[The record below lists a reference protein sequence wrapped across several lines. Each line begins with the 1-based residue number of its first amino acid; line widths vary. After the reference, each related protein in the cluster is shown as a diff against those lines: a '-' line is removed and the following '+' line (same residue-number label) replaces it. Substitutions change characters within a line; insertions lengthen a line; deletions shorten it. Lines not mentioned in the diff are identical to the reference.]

1 MNTFLYLLIPFQ
13 KLLFILCLVPSL
25 IKMTI
30 KGGTKQAC
38 AVCKYQRRKCEKN
51 CKLAK
56 YFPPNQAKTFQN
68 VHRLYGVSSVLKILD
83 RVDDDKKD
91 IAMSTVIF
99 ESNMRAEYPVHGC
112 FGLTFRLRHQLQAS
126 VEELRLVNAQLAIC
140 KRQYQNQTQAA
151 SALPSSE
158 LGMAMNN
165 MGIYDHEANQQGND
179 FCVEIDDDVKPF
191 IKIDQNP
198 NYYSDMFNSTP
209 LGIQCPLSSQGIPI
223 PLQELES
230 INSIDD
236 DHVMAFDHTI
246 PDHDR
251 NSYFEPKA
259 KEVSDASRYKLC
271 CHIRY

>member
-1 MNTFLYLLIPFQ
+1 MNPVLYLIIPFQ
-13 KLLFILCLVPSL
+13 KLFFILCLVPSL

-56 YFPPNQAKTFQN
+56 YFPANQPKTFQN

-83 RVDDDKKD
+83 SVEDDKKD

-112 FGLTFRLRHQLQAS
+112 FGLTFRLHHQLQAS
-126 VEELRLVNAQLAIC
+126 MEELRLVNAQLAVC
-140 KRQYQNQTQAA
+140 QRHYQNHTQAA
-151 SALPSSE
+151 FASTSSE

-165 MGIYDHEANQQGND
+165 MDIYNQQGND

-191 IKIDQNP
+191 IKIEQNP
-198 NYYSDMFNSTP
+198 NYYSYMFNNMP
-209 LGIQCPLSSQGIPI
+209 LDIQSPSSSHGIPI

-230 INSIDD
+230 INSIHDD
-236 DHVMAFDHTI
+236 RVMAFDHTI

-259 KEVSDASRYKLC
+259 KEVSDASRYIIY

>member
-1 MNTFLYLLIPFQ
+1 
-13 KLLFILCLVPSL
+13 KLFFILCLVPSL

-56 YFPPNQAKTFQN
+56 YFPANQPKTFQN

-83 RVDDDKKD
+83 SVEDDKKD

-112 FGLTFRLRHQLQAS
+112 FGLTFRLHHQLQAS
-126 VEELRLVNAQLAIC
+126 MEELRLVNAQLA
-140 KRQYQNQTQAA
+140 
-151 SALPSSE
+151 
-158 LGMAMNN
+158 
-165 MGIYDHEANQQGND
+165 GNE
-179 FCVEIDDDVKPF
+179 FCVETDDDVKPF
-191 IKIDQNP
+191 IKIEQNP
-198 NYYSDMFNSTP
+198 NYYTDMFNNMP
-209 LGIQCPLSSQGIPI
+209 LGIQSPSSSHGIPI
-223 PLQELES
+223 PLQELEC
-230 INSIDD
+230 INSIHDD
-236 DHVMAFDHTI
+236 RVMAFDHTI

-251 NSYFEPKA
+251 NPYLEPKA
-259 KEVSDASRYKLC
+259 KEVSDASRYIID